1 MGPPPS
7 PRCDPPSALLT
18 ARLIHRLFY
27 TRAGALESTDEPPQR
42 TRRKHG
48 PKLPWMLDV
57 DEGREDESSLP
68 PPAPSLPALSSD
80 KGQRADKPPAPP
92 AAAPRAVELLQVAA

>member
-1 MGPPPS
+1 VGPPPS

-48 PKLPWMLDV
+48 PKWPWMLDV
-57 DEGREDESSLP
+57 DE
-68 PPAPSLPALSSD
+68 
-80 KGQRADKPPAPP
+80 GQRADKPPAPP
-92 AAAPRAVELLQVAA
+92 AAAPRAVELLQVPP